1 MFGGGEI
8 LQFIKDCLFPVFC
21 LDCDVEGVWWC
32 DDCVKKSFKGGE
44 FYCPV
49 CHIKNLSGKNCYNCQ
64 AVSSLEAVAAFFNYQ
79 ENKAVSELIK
89 KFKYNLVTDINQLW
103 SQIVKEFLSTIWQKG
118 ELPNGHLLIV
128 PVPLH
133 HRRRRERGFNQADL
147 IAQNIFEVLKKDYP
161 DIWLDNLSLQ
171 RIKFT
176 KQQARLN
183 RSQRLENLN
192 GAFGW
197 RGQNPI
203 GQNVILVD
211 DVFTSGATM
220 QECARVLKTA
230 GAQKVYGVVMARD

>member
-1 MFGGGEI
+1 MFRGGAI
-8 LQFIKDCLFPVFC
+8 VQFIKDCLFPVFC
-21 LDCDVEGVWWC
+21 LGCDVEGVWWC
-32 DDCVKKSFKGGE
+32 SDCVKKSFSGGE

-49 CHIKNLSGKNCYNCQ
+49 CHVKNLNGKNCYNCQ
-64 AVSSLEAVAAFFNYQ
+64 AVSSLETVAAFFNYQ
-79 ENKAVSELIK
+79 ENRAVGELIK

-103 SQIVKEFLSTIWQKG
+103 ARIIKEFLGTIWQKG
-118 ELPNGHLLIV
+118 DLPNHGVLIV

-133 HRRRRERGFNQADL
+133 NRRQRERGFNQAYL
-147 IAQNIFEVLKKDYP
+147 IAQNIFEVLKKDHP
-161 DIWLDNLSLQ
+161 DIRLDDVGLQ

-183 RSQRLENLN
+183 RSQRLENLK

-197 RGQNPI
+197 LGQKPI
-203 GQNVILVD
+203 DQNVILVD

-220 QECARVLKTA
+220 QECARVLRLA